1 VSFPVDLWPIAASQH
16 ARQID
21 LLIATFGAL
30 VWVLA
35 LPVFVLSLAFM
46 VRYRRGRAINRR
58 HAPDRN
64 VWVETSW
71 AVIPFLLVMGF
82 YVWST
87 TLYFELQTPPANAL
101 PIDVVA
107 KQWMWK
113 AQHPSGAAE
122 IDALHVP
129 LGRPVKLT
137 MTSQDVIHSF
147 YLPAMRIKK
156 DVLPGRYT
164 FLWFTPDRVGS
175 YRLMCAEFCGADHSA
190 MIGRLTVMEPGD
202 YAAWVKQAATSG
214 TLAAQGEALFR
225 RVGCSAC
232 HSAQSA
238 VRAPPLEGLYGVPV
252 PLADGSVVTADEQ
265 YLHDSIALPNRAIV
279 AGYDPIMPTYE
290 NVLDEAQIG
299 QLVAYLKANDGGRR

>member
-1 VSFPVDLWPIAASQH
+1 VSFPVDLWPIAASHH

-164 FLWFTPDRVGS
+164 FLWFTPDRTGS

-202 YAAWVKQAATSG
+202 YAAWAKQAATSG

-225 RVGCSAC
+225 RIGCSAC
-232 HSAQSA
+232 HGAASA
-238 VRAPPLEGLYGVPV
+238 VRAPSLEGLYGTPV
-252 PLADGSVVTADEQ
+252 PLSDGRVVTADDQ
-265 YLHDSIALPNRAIV
+265 YLHDSIALPNRAVV

-290 NVLDEAQIG
+290 NVLDESQIG
-299 QLVAYLKANDGGRR
+299 QLVAYLKSNDGGRR